1 MSSAADPLLA
11 QRATVYVAR
20 MADDQHKPGWWQTA
34 PGLMTA
40 VAAMIAAVTG
50 LITGLNQAGLLDRTP
65 PAPVAQAPA
74 QPPREESGAVSPKPS
89 PAPAPARE
97 SATPSTRR
105 PARASGGTSRPSP
118 AVPAPGPDSTTVDTA
133 RTSDSTAI
141 DTSAVAAPADTSPAP
156 ADTIVNAP
164 ATTTAETPSGRIPAG
179 STIEL
184 AAATRVCSTTSGPGD
199 QFGATVVAP
208 VTGIGG
214 ATVPVGATATLEV
227 QQLEAPTFIG
237 VSADSL
243 TVNGRSYALSGA
255 SAKVHEREFTA
266 GAGRAGVGVG
276 ACIPT
281 GGRITLTLRAPLVF
295 GRGR

>member
-1 MSSAADPLLA
+1 MSSAADPLLP
-11 QRATVYVAR
+11 QPATAYVAQ
-20 MADDQHKPGWWQTA
+20 MADDQHRPGWWQTA

-50 LITGLNQAGLLDRTP
+50 LITGLNQTGLLDREQ

-74 QPPREESGAVSPKPS
+74 PRQEESGAVNPK
-89 PAPAPARE
+89 
-97 SATPSTRR
+97 
-105 PARASGGTSRPSP
+105 
-118 AVPAPGPDSTTVDTA
+118 
-133 RTSDSTAI
+133 
-141 DTSAVAAPADTSPAP
+141 TSPAP
-156 ADTIVNAP
+156 SSAQESPSPGTRRPPAASGGGAPQPRRPAPESAAVPANDTTRASDSAAINGSAPTAPQDTAPQAADTAGAAHPAP
-164 ATTTAETPSGRIPAG
+164 TGETPAGRLPVG

-184 AAATRVCSTTSGPGD
+184 AAATRVCSTTNAPGD
-199 QFGATVVAP
+199 QFAATVVAP

-214 ATVPVGATATLEV
+214 ATVPVGASATLEV

-237 VSADSL
+237 ASADSL
-243 TVNGRSYALSGA
+243 TVSGRAYALKGA

-266 GAGRAGVGVG
+266 GAGRTGVGVG

-281 GGRITLTLRAPLVF
+281 GGRITLTLRSPLVF